1 MPGMG
6 GSSFSTSNPLVVS
19 LFHHSVFQTSVS
31 WIIAL
36 ALVTLVIASIL
47 RRVNTFNLS
56 SGGLSEAP
64 SRTYLRMSFGI
75 IWLIDG
81 ILQFQAS
88 MPLGMAN
95 GVVAPAAAGTP
106 GWLHTLMFDGIG
118 IWNNHPIALAV
129 GTAWIQVGI
138 GLLLLVSNASV
149 GRIAA
154 VISVGWAG
162 LIWLVGNGAGG
173 IFQTSNSILFG
184 WPGASIFYLVAGVW
198 LALSP
203 SNFPERF
210 SRYTLRGL
218 SVLVAV
224 GALLQCLP
232 SRGFWHGGNTNAL
245 TTMTSTMTQ
254 TPQPHVLAWTVKHF
268 GDLAGTIGGGFNVI
282 VIIWLGVC
290 AVGLWLASDRDLRW
304 PVRALVIGCLFFW
317 VVGEDVPFWGGLATD
332 VNSLVPLAVLAWCA
346 SPARRSPTPLTKRL
360 PVEMRS
366 SSGAVVASFASAM
379 VLFAVVSMGWATG
392 AAAEST
398 LYLAQNGP
406 AASAN
411 NVPAHGFTL
420 TDQHGVTYTLNEHR
434 GHYTLLTFLDPECWT
449 DCPLLAAQLRQ
460 VRADLSA
467 NANLDIVAV
476 AADPYHE
483 TLADVND
490 FIDIHGLK
498 DVKGFYFVTG
508 KLSAVQSIWTHYG
521 IGVSMTPRDKM
532 SIHSDYMFIIT
543 PSDRIQWVIPDEP
556 LANWA
561 GQHSAESELL
571 NLLHQSGVH

>member
-1 MPGMG
+1 MG
-6 GSSFSTSNPLVVS
+6 GSSFTSTNPLVVS

-31 WIIAL
+31 WIIAI
-36 ALVTLVIASIL
+36 ALVALVVASVL

-56 SGGLSEAP
+56 VGGLGEPRA
-64 SRTYLRMSFGI
+64 RTYLRMAFGA
-75 IWLIDG
+75 IWLVDG

-88 MPLGMAN
+88 MPLAMAN
-95 GVVAPAAAGTP
+95 GIVAPAAAGTP
-106 GWLHTLMFDGIG
+106 SWLHSLMFDGIG

-138 GLLLLVSNASV
+138 GLLLLVSNASI
-149 GRIAA
+149 GRLAAA
-154 VISVGWAG
+154 VSVGWASM
-162 LIWLVGNGAGG
+162 IWLIGNGAGG
-173 IFQTSNSILFG
+173 IFQSTNSILFG
-184 WPGASIFYLVAGVW
+184 WPGAPLFYIVAGIW
-198 LALSP
+198 LALP
-203 SNFPERF
+203 TSNFPERF
-210 SRYTLRGL
+210 SRCTLRGL

-232 SRGFWHGGNTNAL
+232 SRGFWHGGNTNAE
-245 TTMTSTMTQ
+245 TAMTSAMTK
-254 TPQPHVLAWTVKHF
+254 TPQPHVLAWIVSHF
-268 GDLAGTIGGGFNVI
+268 GDFAGTIGGGFNVI
-282 VIIWLGVC
+282 VIIWLGAC

-304 PVRALVIGCLFFW
+304 PTRTFVIGCLFFW
-317 VVGEDVPFWGGLATD
+317 VVAQDVPFWGGIATD
-332 VNSLVPLAVLAWCA
+332 VNSMIPLAVLAWCA
-346 SPARRSPTPLTKRL
+346 SPARRTPAPLQRHL

-379 VLFAVVSMGWATG
+379 VLFSVVSMAWATG
-392 AAAEST
+392 ASAEST
-398 LYLAQNGP
+398 LFLAQNGP
-406 AASAN
+406 AASVNTVA
-411 NVPAHGFTL
+411 PGFTL
-420 TDQHGVTYTLNEHR
+420 TDQHGATYSMNEHA

-460 VRADLSA
+460 VRSELSPGA
-467 NANLDIVAV
+467 KLDIVAV

-483 TLADVND
+483 TVADVNH
-490 FIDIHGLK
+490 FIDIHSLK

-508 KLSAVQSIWTHYG
+508 RLTAVRKVWNSYG
-521 IGVSMTPRDKM
+521 IGVSMTPTDKM

-543 PSDRIQWVIPDEP
+543 PKGRLKWIIPDEP